1 MINEYQ
7 NLCRGYF
14 STQNSSYIAYW
25 YLYWYVYLLL
35 HACVIKVLQLKMFD
49 REKGRVNIKTLELLS
64 FWLLFMQTSC
74 HFCMTEHAIDI
85 LPAAYTLQSTPF
97 KNFLTLILHNRAGHI
112 HASCHL
118 YCMTEHAIYTDTLN
132 VIYIKW
138 HIHTSCH
145 LFMSEQANNTLHV
158 IYITILVGGKVCW
171 VCWMSEVSN

>member
-1 MINEYQ
+1 MIRNETSISMINEYQ

-14 STQNSSYIAYW
+14 STRKSSYFAHW
-25 YLYWYVYLLL
+25 YVYWYVYLLF

-112 HASCHL
+112 HDSRHL
-118 YCMTEHAIYTDTLN
+118 HILHDRARHFNTLN
-132 VIYIKW
+132 VIYITW
-138 HIHTSCH
+138 QSTPHTHILS
-145 LFMSEQANNTLHV
+145 L
-158 IYITILVGGKVCW
+158 IYVRAGQ
-171 VCWMSEVSN
+171 